1 MRPSTRIR
9 STIMRLLASD
19 FVLQRR
25 RAKGRKQR
33 EAQGLDPVVYYFH
46 QVDDPYSFIMAQQLT
61 RFADIASVSIKPF
74 LVSDPAAP
82 YKGDASRFD
91 AWAIADAANIAPF
104 LGEAL
109 PIASGDE
116 SSTQPNNTQREAGE
130 AALSPLLEADLSIF
144 TTEAQRIGLALWHHH
159 SLPKPSHQERAH
171 AETCVAAGDTLR
183 ASLGH
188 FQGGTLYFDGEWYWG
203 VDRLPLLLAR
213 LKEEGHSQASVDDF
227 DIYAAGSVRPLTVG
241 AAVNHN
247 ITLEYFPSLRSPY
260 TAVGHSTVE
269 DLVARSHVALNLRPV
284 MPMLMRGV
292 TAPQPKQRFILSDSV
307 REARAKGIA
316 FGNFVDPFGEPVKRG
331 FALFPGAKAQGKG
344 MAFIGAYLNAAF
356 AQGIDID
363 SKRGLQQV
371 VADAGLDW
379 QATVDHPDNANWQR
393 LLDTNVNSMLQ
404 AGLWGVPSFRVSS
417 PDEPDFCC
425 WGQDRIWRVEHELA
439 RRSA

>member
-1 MRPSTRIR
+1 MRMSTRIR
-9 STIMRLLASD
+9 STAMRLLASD

-33 EAQGLDPVVYYFH
+33 EAQGLEPVVYYFH

-61 RFADIASVSIKPF
+61 RFANIASVPIKPF
-74 LVSDPAAP
+74 LVSDPTAP
-82 YKGDASRFD
+82 FKGDASRFD

-104 LGEAL
+104 LGETVPVTAGADT
-109 PIASGDE
+109 PTPPGD
-116 SSTQPNNTQREAGE
+116 SQREAAQ
-130 AALSPLLEADLSIF
+130 AALSPLLDADLSTF
-144 TTEAQRIGLALWHHH
+144 TAQAHRVGLALCQHDAMTM
-159 SLPKPSHQERAH
+159 PNHQDRAH
-171 AETCVAAGDTLR
+171 AATCIAAGDTLR
-183 ASLGH
+183 ESLGH

-213 LKEEGHSQASVDDF
+213 LIEEGHSQASVDDF
-227 DIYAAGSVRPLTVG
+227 DIYAAGSIKPLTVN
-241 AAVNHN
+241 AAVNRN

-260 TAVGHSTVE
+260 TAVGHSIIE
-269 DLVARSHVALNLRPV
+269 DLVARSSVTLNLRPV

-316 FGNFVDPFGEPVKRG
+316 FGNFVDPFGEPVRRG
-331 FALFPGAKAQGKG
+331 FALFPGALAQGKG
-344 MAFIGAYLNAAF
+344 MAFIGAYLSAAF
-356 AQGIDID
+356 AEGIDID

-371 VADAGLDW
+371 VANAGLEW
-379 QATVDHPDNANWQR
+379 QTTVNHPDNADWQN
-393 LLDTNVNSMLQ
+393 LLDTNVNAMLQ

-439 RRSA
+439 RRST

>member
-1 MRPSTRIR
+1 
-9 STIMRLLASD
+9 
-19 FVLQRR
+19 
-25 RAKGRKQR
+25 
-33 EAQGLDPVVYYFH
+33 
-46 QVDDPYSFIMAQQLT
+46 
-61 RFADIASVSIKPF
+61 
-74 LVSDPAAP
+74 
-82 YKGDASRFD
+82 
-91 AWAIADAANIAPF
+91 
-104 LGEAL
+104 
-109 PIASGDE
+109 
-116 SSTQPNNTQREAGE
+116 
-130 AALSPLLEADLSIF
+130 
-144 TTEAQRIGLALWHHH
+144 
-159 SLPKPSHQERAH
+159 
-171 AETCVAAGDTLR
+171 
-183 ASLGH
+183 
-188 FQGGTLYFDGEWYWG
+188 
-203 VDRLPLLLAR
+203 
-213 LKEEGHSQASVDDF
+213 
-227 DIYAAGSVRPLTVG
+227 
-241 AAVNHN
+241 
-247 ITLEYFPSLRSPY
+247 
-260 TAVGHSTVE
+260 
-269 DLVARSHVALNLRPV
+269 
-284 MPMLMRGV
+284 MRGV

-425 WGQDRIWRVEHELA
+425 WGQDRIWRVAHDLA